1 MGTEKPPLEN
11 TGVETQISIL
21 PLLKV
26 VAILLIALVIFTKVD
41 FSAESKVPTLS
52 PQEEAKLQ
60 KRLKEIDDAE
70 QYALVAIIDGWYPCN
85 HPGRTTFYLLAG
97 EVWKYGTT
105 TKGKF
110 GRYGFNYLEAT
121 NVSYIVEFRGTISE
135 CLKEEQRKL
144 FNYPYLPEN
153 MVRPLEN
160 RLPRPPYN
168 SKMQ

>member
-1 MGTEKPPLEN
+1 MA
-11 TGVETQISIL
+11 
-21 PLLKV
+21 
-26 VAILLIALVIFTKVD
+26 AIVLLVIVALFKRIDVNNALGD
-41 FSAESKVPTLS
+41 MSLDPK
-52 PQEEAKLQ
+52 EEAKLQ
-60 KRLKEIDDAE
+60 KRLKEIDDSE

-85 HPGRTTFYLLAG
+85 HSGRTTFFLLAG

-105 TKGKF
+105 SKGKF
-110 GRYGFNYLEAT
+110 RRYSVNYLESM
-121 NVSYIVEFRGTISE
+121 NVSYTAEFRGTLSE

-153 MVRPLEN
+153 LARPLEN

>member
-1 MGTEKPPLEN
+1 MGAEKPQLEN
-11 TGVETQISIL
+11 TGAETQISIL
-21 PLLKV
+21 PILKV

-41 FSAESKVPTLS
+41 FSAESEAPTLS

-70 QYALVAIIDGWYPCN
+70 QYVLIALESGWYPCN
-85 HPGRTTFYLLAG
+85 HPGRPAFFLHEG

-105 TKGKF
+105 TKGQF
-110 GRYGFNYLEAT
+110 ARYSIKYLAGI
-121 NVSYIVEFRGTISE
+121 NVSYFIQFRGTIAE
-135 CLKEEQRKL
+135 CLKQEQLKL
-144 FNYPYLPEN
+144 FYYPYLPEN
-153 MVRPLEN
+153 LTRAPED